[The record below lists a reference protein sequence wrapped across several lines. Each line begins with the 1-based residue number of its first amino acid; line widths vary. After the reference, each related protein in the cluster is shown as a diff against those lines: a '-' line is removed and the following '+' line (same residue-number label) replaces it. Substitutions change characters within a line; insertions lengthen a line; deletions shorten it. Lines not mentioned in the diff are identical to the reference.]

1 VQPALAGLG
10 LRMSQRSTRTSEF
23 TEIGRR
29 FRDKFR
35 ELRELERR
43 NQRGRGKRSRQAR
56 GQARLESIGSQP
68 ADEMLLT
75 SGELAEL
82 LDVTPKTVWRW
93 ATQDGLPSVRTVGG
107 HRRYRWADVREWVSS

>member
-1 VQPALAGLG
+1 
-10 LRMSQRSTRTSEF
+10 MSQRSTRSSEL

-29 FRDKFR
+29 FRDEFR

-56 GQARLESIGSQP
+56 GQARLESIESQP

-107 HRRYRWADVREWVSS
+107 HHRYQWADVREWVSS

>member
-1 VQPALAGLG
+1 MYKLLLPRLPCSLTLAGLG
-10 LRMSQRSTRTSEF
+10 LRMSQRSTRSSEL

-56 GQARLESIGSQP
+56 GQARLESIESQP

-93 ATQDGLPSVRTVGG
+93 ATQDGLPSVRTRGD
-107 HRRYRWADVREWVSS
+107 HRRYR